1 MSKKKVQVWLPL
13 LFSIVLIL
21 GMVLGFKLRDS
32 LRNKKQFTTIIQ
44 RNDRLEDII
53 QLIEQKYVDT
63 VNTNSLYA
71 DAVDGILKHL
81 DPHTVYIPADE
92 LANVN
97 EDLEGSFFGIGVGF
111 SVIRDTLNITS
122 VIKGGPSAKAGLK
135 VGDKILK
142 VGDSVIAGNKTPSDD
157 VIKMLKGPENTDVEI
172 TIYSA
177 SKESQKK
184 VTISRGR
191 IPIYSVDA
199 DIMLNNA
206 TGYIKINRFSAT
218 TYTEFAQALKKLK
231 AQGMQS
237 LVLDLRQNPG
247 GYLNAAAKIADE
259 FLSGDKLIVYTSGKS
274 AQREEYVAG
283 EKNGFEMGRLIVL
296 VDESSASA
304 SEILAGAVQ
313 DWDRGVVV
321 GRRTYGK
328 GLVQEQ
334 YRLQDGSAMR
344 LTVAKYYVPSGR
356 SIQRSYK
363 NGKEAYS
370 QDFYDRLKTGE
381 LTGNDSVSLADT
393 TPYHTKTNDRVVYGG
408 GGITPDVYV
417 PYDTNRLNSKLI
429 DILYSQNVRYMIWD
443 YYLAHRKQL
452 LSDYKTADE
461 FSTQFDNDM
470 LFNKYINGQDKKT
483 AKTINMMLKQG
494 DNARYFR
501 VNMKAQLARYLF
513 DDNGYYTVM
522 SGVDD
527 VVERALDVL
536 TADDTYSEII
546 GER

>member
-172 TIYSA
+172 TIHSA

-381 LTGNDSVSLADT
+381 LTGNDSISLADT

-470 LFNKYINGQDKKT
+470 LFNKYMNGQDKKT

-501 VNMKAQLARYLF
+501 INMKAQLARYLF

-527 VVERALDVL
+527 VVERALNVL
-536 TADDTYSEII
+536 IADDTYSEII

>member
-274 AQREEYVAG
+274 AQKEEYVAG

-381 LTGNDSVSLADT
+381 LTGNDSISLADT

-470 LFNKYINGQDKKT
+470 LFNKYMNGQDKKT
-483 AKTINMMLKQG
+483 AKTITMMLKQG

-527 VVERALDVL
+527 VVERALNVL

>member
-32 LRNKKQFTTIIQ
+32 LRNKKNFTTIIQ

-53 QLIEQKYVDT
+53 QLIEQKYVDS
-63 VNTNSLYA
+63 VNTNMLYA
-71 DAVDGILKHL
+71 DAVNGILNHL

-92 LANVN
+92 LSDVN

-111 SVIRDTLNITS
+111 SIIRDTLNVTS
-122 VIKGGPSAKAGLK
+122 VVEGGPSANAGLK
-135 VGDKILK
+135 VGDKMLK
-142 VGDSVIAGNKTPSDD
+142 VGDSVIAGTKMPSDD
-157 VIKMLKGPENTDVEI
+157 IIKMLKGPESTEV
-172 TIYSA
+172 
-177 SKESQKK
+177 K
-184 VTISRGR
+184 VTIQSITSGNEEVKTIVRGR

-199 DIMLNNA
+199 DIMLDNA

-218 TYTEFAQALKKLK
+218 TYKEFSEALKKLK
-231 AQGMQS
+231 RQGMQQ
-237 LVLDLRQNPG
+237 LVVDLRQNPG

-259 FLSGDKLIVYTSGKS
+259 FLSGDKLIVYTNGNNTS
-274 AQREEYVAG
+274 REEYRAG
-283 EKNGFEMGRLIVL
+283 EKNGFEQQKLIIL

-313 DWDRGVVV
+313 DWDRGLII

-363 NGKEAYS
+363 DGKEAYS
-370 QDFYDRLKTGE
+370 HDFYDRLKTGE
-381 LTGNDSVSLADT
+381 LTGNDTVSLADT
-393 TPYHTKTNDRVVYGG
+393 TPYYTGNKRIVYGG

-417 PYDTNRLNSKLI
+417 PYDTSRLNSKLI
-429 DILYSQNVRYMIWD
+429 DILYSQNVRNMIWD
-443 YYLAHRKQL
+443 YYLNNRKQL
-452 LSDYKTADE
+452 RATYATANDFNNDFDE
-461 FSTQFDNDM
+461 QTLFKQYLSTQ
-470 LFNKYINGQDKKT
+470 DKRT
-483 AKTINMMLKQG
+483 LKTINMMLKQG
-494 DNARYFR
+494 GNAHYFR

-513 DDNGYYTVM
+513 DDDGYYKVM
-522 SGVDD
+522 TGVDD
-527 VVERALDVL
+527 VVQKALEVL
-536 TADDTYSEII
+536 SNNDEYSKVIN
-546 GER
+546 GG

>member
-172 TIYSA
+172 TIHSA
-177 SKESQKK
+177 SKEAQKK
-184 VTISRGR
+184 VTITRGR

-470 LFNKYINGQDKKT
+470 LFNKYMNGQDKKT
-483 AKTINMMLKQG
+483 AKTIYMMLKQG

>member
-1 MSKKKVQVWLPL
+1 
-13 LFSIVLIL
+13 
-21 GMVLGFKLRDS
+21 MVLGFKLRDS

-274 AQREEYVAG
+274 AQKEEYVAG

-381 LTGNDSVSLADT
+381 LTGNDSISLADT

-470 LFNKYINGQDKKT
+470 LFNKYMNGQDKKT
-483 AKTINMMLKQG
+483 AKTITMMLKQG

-527 VVERALDVL
+527 VVERALNVL

>member
-92 LANVN
+92 LADVN

-122 VIKGGPSAKAGLK
+122 VVKDGPSAIAGLK

-142 VGDSVIAGNKTPSDD
+142 VGDSVIAGNKVPSDD
-157 VIKMLKGPENTDVEI
+157 IIKMLKGPESTDVEI

-177 SKESQKK
+177 NNEAQKQ
-184 VTISRGR
+184 VVISRGR
-191 IPIYSVDA
+191 IPIQSVDA

-237 LVLDLRQNPG
+237 LVVDLRQNPG

-274 AQREEYVAG
+274 AIREEYSAG
-283 EKNGFEMGRLIVL
+283 EKNGFETEKLIIL

-304 SEILAGAVQ
+304 SEILAGAIQ

-370 QDFYDRLKTGE
+370 HDFYDRLKTGE
-381 LTGNDSVSLADT
+381 LTGNDSISLADT
-393 TPYHTKTNDRVVYGG
+393 TPYYTKTNKRVVYGG
-408 GGITPDVYV
+408 GGIMPDVYV

-429 DILYSQNVRYMIWD
+429 DLLYSQNVRYMIWD

-452 LSDYKTADE
+452 LSYHRTAGE
-461 FSTQFDNDM
+461 FLANFGDDVLFD
-470 LFNKYINGQDKKT
+470 KYMSSQDKKT
-483 AKTINMMLKQG
+483 KKTINMMLKQG

-513 DDNGYYTVM
+513 NDNGYYTVM

-527 VVERALDVL
+527 VIQRALNVL
-536 TADDTYSEII
+536 SSDNTYSKII
-546 GER
+546 SGR